1 MPKTA
6 PAWSGLLVYLWN
18 RCARLERGTLGL
30 GMAGKDKDENKIRN
44 VGPKSAA
51 WLRQVGVRTQ
61 DDLVKLGPVEA
72 FMKVKRAGFR
82 PSLNLLYA
90 LAGAIEDCHWADLPD
105 ERKAALVAAAGSA
118 EAANPI
124 KTRWQKQVERSER
137 GGDPKPE
144 SHDEATEPVG
154 GGFLDDPDAGHET
167 PQEE

>member
-1 MPKTA
+1 
-6 PAWSGLLVYLWN
+6 
-18 RCARLERGTLGL
+18 
-30 GMAGKDKDENKIRN
+30 MAAKDDSNKIRN

-61 DDLVKLGPVEA
+61 DDLEKLGPVEA

-90 LAGAIEDCHWADLPD
+90 LAGAIENCHWADLPD
-105 ERKAALVAAAGSA
+105 ERKAALVQAAESA

-137 GGDPKPE
+137 GAEPKHE
-144 SHDEATEPVG
+144 AHDESREESAAG
-154 GGFLDDPDAGHET
+154 GGFLDDPDAGHDASHED
-167 PQEE
+167 

>member
-1 MPKTA
+1 
-6 PAWSGLLVYLWN
+6 
-18 RCARLERGTLGL
+18 
-30 GMAGKDKDENKIRN
+30 MAGKDDSNKIRN

-61 DDLVKLGPVEA
+61 DDLVRLGPVEA

-105 ERKAALVAAAGSA
+105 ERKKALVAAVESN
-118 EAANPI
+118 ESANPI

-137 GGDPKPE
+137 GSPE
-144 SHDEATEPVG
+144 TAQPDHAEDSEAAG
-154 GGFLDDPDAGHET
+154 ADFLDDPDAGHGGSED
-167 PQEE
+167 

>member
-1 MPKTA
+1 
-6 PAWSGLLVYLWN
+6 
-18 RCARLERGTLGL
+18 
-30 GMAGKDKDENKIRN
+30 MAGEKIRN

-61 DDLVKLGPVEA
+61 DDLVRIGPVEA

-90 LAGAIEDCHWADLPD
+90 LAGAIENCHWADLPD
-105 ERKAALVAAAGSA
+105 ERKNALVAAVESN

-137 GGDPKPE
+137 GDPSAAPRQEEEPEPAGD
-144 SHDEATEPVG
+144 
-154 GGFLDDPDAGHET
+154 GFLDDPDGGHESAH
-167 PQEE
+167 EE

>member
-1 MPKTA
+1 
-6 PAWSGLLVYLWN
+6 
-18 RCARLERGTLGL
+18 
-30 GMAGKDKDENKIRN
+30 MAGKDDNKIRN

-61 DDLVKLGPVEA
+61 DDLVRIGPVEA

-90 LAGAIEDCHWADLPD
+90 LAGAIENCHWADLPD
-105 ERKAALVAAAGSA
+105 DRKAALVQAAESA

-137 GGDPKPE
+137 GAPAAQQGQEEEVEPAGD
-144 SHDEATEPVG
+144 
-154 GGFLDDPDAGHET
+154 GFLDDPDGGHE
-167 PQEE
+167 PAHEE

>member
-1 MPKTA
+1 
-6 PAWSGLLVYLWN
+6 
-18 RCARLERGTLGL
+18 
-30 GMAGKDKDENKIRN
+30 MAGKDDNKIRN

-61 DDLVKLGPVEA
+61 DDLVRIGPVDA

-90 LAGAIEDCHWADLPD
+90 LAGAIENCHWADLPD
-105 ERKAALVAAAGSA
+105 ERKSALVLAVESN

-137 GGDPKPE
+137 GDPAAAQRPEEEPEPAGD
-144 SHDEATEPVG
+144 G
-154 GGFLDDPDAGHET
+154 LLDDPDGGHESAH
-167 PQEE
+167 EE

>member
-1 MPKTA
+1 
-6 PAWSGLLVYLWN
+6 
-18 RCARLERGTLGL
+18 
-30 GMAGKDKDENKIRN
+30 MAGKDDSNKIRN

-61 DDLVKLGPVEA
+61 EDLTRIGPVEA

-105 ERKAALVAAAGSA
+105 ERKAALVEAAGSA

-124 KTRWQKQVERSER
+124 KTRWQKQSERSER
-137 GGDPKPE
+137 GAPPAPAREEE
-144 SHDEATEPVG
+144 SAAVAD
-154 GGFLDDPDAGHET
+154 GFLDDPDGGHEAT
-167 PQEE
+167 HEE

>member
-1 MPKTA
+1 MT
-6 PAWSGLLVYLWN
+6 N
-18 RCARLERGTLGL
+18 
-30 GMAGKDKDENKIRN
+30 KDDNKIRN

-61 DDLVKLGPVEA
+61 EDLVRLGPVDA

-90 LAGAIEDCHWADLPD
+90 LAGAIENCHWADLPD
-105 ERKAALVAAAGSA
+105 GTKAALVLAAESA

-137 GGDPKPE
+137 GGAPVQAEE
-144 SHDEATEPVG
+144 SEPATS
-154 GGFLDDPDAGHET
+154 GFLDDPDAAGEAAHED
-167 PQEE
+167 